1 MYSRGWVVLL
11 ILIVLGIFFVP
22 YMYNRA
28 APGFEQ
34 VPDLEKPDEEHC
46 VEDAQWMRA
55 HHMQLLKEWRE
66 DVVRNSERAY
76 HSFTFEGEEYDKNT
90 ETCFDCH
97 ESKADFCDKCH
108 NYAGAKP
115 NCWDCHS
122 TPELLE

>member
-1 MYSRGWVVLL
+1 MYNRGWVILL

-22 YMYNRA
+22 YLYNRA

-46 VEDAQWMRA
+46 VEDVQWMRA

-66 DVVRNSERAY
+66 EVVRHSERTY

-90 ETCFDCH
+90 ETCFGCH

-108 NYAGAKP
+108 NYAGTKP